1 MAPVPLA
8 SPSLSRDPLLQVN
21 QKTWSPKP
29 IYDAPKRSSFAF
41 DSMEEALTAF
51 EQGEFLVVMDDK
63 DRENEGDLIISASHC
78 TTEKMAWM
86 IKHTRYAFDSSSY
99 DVS

>member
-8 SPSLSRDPLLQVN
+8 PSRDPLLQVD
-21 QKTWSPKP
+21 QKAWSPKP
-29 IYDAPKRSSFAF
+29 IYDAPQRTSFAF

-51 EQGEFLVVMDDK
+51 EEGEFLVVMDDK

-78 TTEKMAWM
+78 STEKMAWM
-86 IKHTRYAFDSSSY
+86 IKHTRYAFDSSNH